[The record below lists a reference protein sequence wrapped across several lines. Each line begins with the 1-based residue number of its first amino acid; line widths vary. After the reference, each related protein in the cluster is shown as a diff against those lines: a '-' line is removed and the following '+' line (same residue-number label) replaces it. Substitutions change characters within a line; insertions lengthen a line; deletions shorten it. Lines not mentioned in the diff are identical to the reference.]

1 MSKILIVDDSATM
14 RKIIMRVIRQAEF
27 SLDEVLEAG
36 NGLEGLQRL
45 TSDPGI
51 NLVLSDINMPEMN
64 GLEFVKSIRNKYDS
78 DKLPIVMITT
88 EGGEEMVDNA
98 IALGANGYVTK
109 PFTPDTIRSALGKYL
124 D

>member
-1 MSKILIVDDSATM
+1 M
-14 RKIIMRVIRQAEF
+14 RKIIMRVIRQAEL
-27 SLDEVLEAG
+27 SLEEVLEAG

-45 TSDPGI
+45 TTDPGI

-88 EGGEEMVDNA
+88 EGGEDMVDNA